1 MDYPDGPGP
10 WTTHGL
16 PYMDHSEIC
25 DKHEFNDA
33 RTWTKEAIDPH
44 SQYRITCDV
53 TELIPKWT
61 FVAKHWRRRQADR
74 EAKF

>member
-1 MDYPDGPGP
+1 MDYPDAPGP

-25 DKHEFNDA
+25 GKHEFNDA

-53 TELIPKWT
+53 TELIPNWT